1 MSLRADVADCFIYSF
16 FLCHVSNEAQSTAA
30 VAAAGDT
37 STVGGRTT
45 WRTTITGTFASFKH
59 RCDTLPSNNLMA
71 PPRSVHA

>member
-1 MSLRADVADCFIYSF
+1 
-16 FLCHVSNEAQSTAA
+16 

-59 RCDTLPSNNLMA
+59 RCDTLPSNNLMLL
-71 PPRSVHA
+71 PDQSMRSACACAVVRVHVCV